1 MREKHNTLIFKKLP
15 NKDEKNFKEPVI
27 VKSSKLIFKDCVMVQ
42 KNENYFQR
50 FWNNSQ
56 SHQILQ
62 LADKA
67 NEIPLL

>member
-42 KNENYFQR
+42 KNENHFQR

-56 SHQILQ
+56 SHRILQ